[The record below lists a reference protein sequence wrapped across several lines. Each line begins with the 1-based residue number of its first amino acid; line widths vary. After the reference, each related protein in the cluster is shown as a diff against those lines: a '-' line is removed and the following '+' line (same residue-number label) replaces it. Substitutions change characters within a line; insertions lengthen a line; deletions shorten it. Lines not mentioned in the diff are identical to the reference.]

1 MMKKFL
7 VCIICIC
14 TLFTNTSFNV
24 YANTND
30 EEIVEYDTEFNLG
43 ENGGYLAANFLGTKN
58 IYEQRRFTW
67 GTGAKGFAAEQ
78 ANNLSDVINGKNAK
92 IVGNDNLKNGPDRR
106 IINRDGSVTF
116 IQDKY
121 YSTAKGS
128 VEAGFDEVTGVY
140 KYVDADGKPM
150 QLEVPKGQGKE
161 AIEIMEQ
168 KIKDGYVDGVTDPN
182 EAQNIIRE
190 GQYTFKQAENIAK
203 AGNIDSLVYDAK
215 SGAIVSLSAMGVSFV
230 LDFAS
235 CMINGDDWKEALKN
249 SSLNSLKV
257 GTGVEI
263 VYIISSQLARTN
275 APIIFKPAADKLAQ
289 ILGPK
294 ASKALVELLGEEG
307 QVVTEKAVSGIIQ
320 NNLLVQAVTIV
331 VFTVPDVVDLFKG
344 RISSKQLAINLAILI
359 GGSAGATIGMVA
371 GSSVGGP
378 LGSFLGG
385 LSGGV
390 IGTYGASTLLTTFFE
405 TDTDEMYNIITSQ
418 FSEISENYLVSQD
431 EADLITKT
439 LSEKLTT
446 KILKDMYESDDRE
459 KFANELIL
467 DVFESQIKNRK
478 KVEMPTQEDVRRQ
491 MISVMDG
498 MVFIH

>member
-30 EEIVEYDTEFNLG
+30 EEIVEDDTEFNLG

-235 CMINGDDWKEALKN
+235 SMINGDDWKEALKN

-263 VYIISSQLARTN
+263 VYII
-275 APIIFKPAADKLAQ
+275 
-289 ILGPK
+289 
-294 ASKALVELLGEEG
+294 
-307 QVVTEKAVSGIIQ
+307 
-320 NNLLVQAVTIV
+320 
-331 VFTVPDVVDLFKG
+331 
-344 RISSKQLAINLAILI
+344 
-359 GGSAGATIGMVA
+359 
-371 GSSVGGP
+371 
-378 LGSFLGG
+378 
-385 LSGGV
+385 
-390 IGTYGASTLLTTFFE
+390 
-405 TDTDEMYNIITSQ
+405 
-418 FSEISENYLVSQD
+418 
-431 EADLITKT
+431 
-439 LSEKLTT
+439 
-446 KILKDMYESDDRE
+446 
-459 KFANELIL
+459 
-467 DVFESQIKNRK
+467 
-478 KVEMPTQEDVRRQ
+478 
-491 MISVMDG
+491 
-498 MVFIH
+498 